1 MTMNPFF
8 TCYARTV
15 QFILKSSMNF
25 IEIRI
30 PEVRDSL
37 SSIPTLIKEHSL
49 SHPLIVSGKHVSTLP
64 KFSELVKSLK
74 QKNLCFSVFNNV
86 KSDPTFENIESLY
99 QYYVDNG
106 CDSIIAI
113 GGGSIIDASKALG
126 ARIARPKKSL
136 ASFRGLLK
144 IGKDIPFF
152 IAAPTTAGTGS
163 EATLAAVITNEK
175 NGDKFAVND
184 PHLVPNV
191 AVLDDSLLKSLP
203 QKTIAITGIDALC
216 HAVEAYIG
224 RSNSKLTRKYA
235 LDSISLIYDNLLT
248 FHQNPQN
255 DIARKKMLLASYYAG
270 ISFTRAYVGYVHSL
284 AHAIG
289 GMYHLPHGYCIA
301 ILLPYVLEA
310 YGKKAFHSLGKI
322 NDRLMLSDPGAI
334 DEEKALVTIEWIRN
348 LNRSLSIP
356 SSFDGAISEKDYER
370 IAIHAYREAFPI
382 YPVPRILT
390 IKELKKILIRA
401 NTKTEEN
408 GK

>member
-15 QFILKSSMNF
+15 QSVLKLSMNF
-25 IEIRI
+25 IRIRI

-37 SSIPTLIKEHSL
+37 SSIPSLVKEHSL

-64 KFSELVKSLK
+64 EFTSLTESLE
-74 QKNLCFSVFNNV
+74 QKNILFSVFNSV

-99 QYYVDNG
+99 RFYVDNG
-106 CDSIIAI
+106 CDSIIAV

-126 ARIARPKKSL
+126 CRIAKPKKNL

-144 IGKDIPFF
+144 VGKDIPFF

-163 EATLAAVITNEK
+163 EATLASVVTNEK
-175 NGDKFAVND
+175 NDDKFAIND

-191 AVLDDSLLKSLP
+191 AVLDDSLLRNLP
-203 QKTIAITGIDALC
+203 QKTIAITGMDALC
-216 HAVEAYIG
+216 HAIEAFIG

-235 LDSISLIYDNLLT
+235 LDSISLINDNLIA

-310 YGKKAFHSLGKI
+310 YGKKAFKPLGKI
-322 NDRLMLSDPGAI
+322 NDRLSLSDHGAI

-348 LNRSLSIP
+348 LNKSLSIP
-356 SSFDGAISEKDYER
+356 STFEGAIAQKDFDR
-370 IAIHAYREAFPI
+370 IAIHAFKEAFPI
-382 YPVPRILT
+382 YPVPKLLT
-390 IKELKKILIRA
+390 IKELKKILLRA
-401 NTKTEEN
+401 NGKTE
-408 GK
+408 GTQK